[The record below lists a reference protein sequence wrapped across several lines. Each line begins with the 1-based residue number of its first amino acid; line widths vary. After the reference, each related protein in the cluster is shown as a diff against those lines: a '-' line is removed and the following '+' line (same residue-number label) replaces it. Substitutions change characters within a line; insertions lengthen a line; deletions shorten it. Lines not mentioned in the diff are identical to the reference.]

1 MVGRVLEAM
10 RRSRTG
16 VVLLIALELLA
27 LLPVALCEALAAAW
41 RHLRDFPAA
50 VRDAWDRSEWP

>member
-1 MVGRVLEAM
+1 MRASRSGVL
-10 RRSRTG
+10 
-16 VVLLIALELLA
+16 LLIALELLA